1 MGETKTLYGKLY
13 AHSAEE
19 TDRFSWQEVD
29 KVLFS
34 GSADFKY
41 RQALPVALQMVQE
54 QFNMPLQNVWRVCVL
69 PSGMVELD
77 DFTLPSSKSK
87 MRETFKQGDLPV
99 WIQDSLSV
107 LMIVDQG
114 AMVEGVGKKIGDS
127 IFYILETPEIGEVYG
142 NKT

>member
-1 MGETKTLYGKLY
+1 MTTVGQLYNY
-13 AHSAEE
+13 AF
-19 TDRFSWQEVD
+19 DRESVHYDWEMVD
-29 KVLFS
+29 KSLFDGLTNNTS
-34 GSADFKY
+34 F
-41 RQALPVALQMVQE
+41 LNICLQMIVE
-54 QFNMPLQNVWRVCVL
+54 QFKLPLQNVWRVHVL
-69 PSGMVELD
+69 SNGMVELN
-77 DFTLPSSKSK
+77 DFTLPSGTGK
-87 MRETFKQGDLPV
+87 MRDVFKQENLPQ